1 MLFRKYQVI
10 FNRYTGHTSNTSR
23 TLKKN
28 YMIIKQKITEF
39 IILLD
44 SHIKYY
50 HYTSVSIAINAYAAD
65 AVAVVALS
73 AAATA
78 ATAASNA
85 AFAALILL

>member
-1 MLFRKYQVI
+1 
-10 FNRYTGHTSNTSR
+10 
-23 TLKKN
+23 
-28 YMIIKQKITEF
+28 MIIKQKITEF

-50 HYTSVSIAINAYAAD
+50 HKSISINRNPYAAD

-78 ATAASNA
+78 ATAASDA
-85 AFAALILL
+85 AFAALIVL